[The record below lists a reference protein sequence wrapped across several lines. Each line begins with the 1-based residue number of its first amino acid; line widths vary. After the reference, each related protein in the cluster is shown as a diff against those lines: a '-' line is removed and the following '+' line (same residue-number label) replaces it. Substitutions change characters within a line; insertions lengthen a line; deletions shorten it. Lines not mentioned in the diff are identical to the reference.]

1 MKFEEFISEYKNI
14 QSEAEKQS
22 FLRRHIVR
30 NYIPLEQK
38 EISAR
43 SIVKSTNYDDN
54 NGIVNVNTVA
64 YKMFYFISLIK
75 LYTDIDANYKEGL
88 NLYNQLKENNV
99 IELFDSVKPLDVDEY
114 REVCRD
120 VRDDFIQNHR
130 STQSILLGVENRF
143 AAFLEQ
149 LVKEIDNN
157 PELLNQIKNN
167 LINK

>member
-1 MKFEEFISEYKNI
+1 
-14 QSEAEKQS
+14 
-22 FLRRHIVR
+22 
-30 NYIPLEQK
+30 
-38 EISAR
+38 
-43 SIVKSTNYDDN
+43 
-54 NGIVNVNTVA
+54 
-64 YKMFYFISLIK
+64 MFYFISLIK

-143 AAFLEQ
+143 AAFLE
-149 LVKEIDNN
+149 
-157 PELLNQIKNN
+157 
-167 LINK
+167 